1 MKNDEIL
8 IVQDYLRITF
18 GNEDIQI
25 RKPESDDDLNSIF
38 IKNSRIGNIFRD
50 IDPDDKEVT
59 YTVSIPIS
67 LSGDNDLSHQ
77 QYLINLLG
85 TDKIFLTGRGSIDD
99 SQEVYLRRNEDDEY
113 IGIIY
118 KNDDTSFTFTM
129 SILDFDL
136 K

>member
-25 RKPESDDDLNSIF
+25 RKPENNDDFNSIF

-99 SQEVYLRRNEDDEY
+99 SQEVYLKRSEDDEY

-118 KNDDTSFTFTM
+118 KNDDSSYTFTM

-136 K
+136 

>member
-67 LSGDNDLSHQ
+67 LSGDNDLSRQ

-118 KNDDTSFTFTM
+118 KNDDSSFTFTM

-136 K
+136 

>member
-25 RKPESDDDLNSIF
+25 RKPENNDDLNSIF

-99 SQEVYLRRNEDDEY
+99 SQEVYLKRSEDDEY

-118 KNDDTSFTFTM
+118 KNDDSSYTFTM

-136 K
+136 

>member
-18 GNEDIQI
+18 GNEEIQI
-25 RKPESDDDLNSIF
+25 RKPENDDDLNSIF

-77 QYLINLLG
+77 QYLINLFG

-99 SQEVYLRRNEDDEY
+99 SQEVYLKRSEDDV
-113 IGIIY
+113 I
-118 KNDDTSFTFTM
+118 DADFTETK
-129 SILDFDL
+129 D
-136 K
+136 

>member
-1 MKNDEIL
+1 MKNNEIL
-8 IVQDYLRITF
+8 IVQDYLKITF
-18 GNEDIQI
+18 GNEEIQI
-25 RKPESDDDLNSIF
+25 RKPETENDLNSIF
-38 IKNSRIGNIFRD
+38 INNSRVGNIFRD

-59 YTVSIPIS
+59 YTLSIPIS
-67 LSGDNDLSHQ
+67 LSSDKNVSHQ
-77 QYLINLLG
+77 QYLIDLLG

-118 KNDDTSFTFTM
+118 KNEDSSYTFTM

-136 K
+136 

>member
-8 IVQDYLRITF
+8 IVQDYLKITF

-25 RKPESDDDLNSIF
+25 RKPENDDDLNSIF

-67 LSGDNDLSHQ
+67 LSGDNNLSHQ
-77 QYLINLLG
+77 QYLINLFG
-85 TDKIFLTGRGSIDD
+85 TDKIFLKGRGSIDD
-99 SQEVYLRRNEDDEY
+99 SQEVYLKRSEDDEY

-118 KNDDTSFTFTM
+118 KNDDSSYTFTM

-136 K
+136 

>member
-59 YTVSIPIS
+59 YTASIPIS
-67 LSGDNDLSHQ
+67 LSGDKDLSHQ
-77 QYLINLLG
+77 QYLINLFG
-85 TDKIFLTGRGSIDD
+85 NDKIFSTGTASP
-99 SQEVYLRRNEDDEY
+99 
-113 IGIIY
+113 
-118 KNDDTSFTFTM
+118 
-129 SILDFDL
+129 
-136 K
+136 

>member
-25 RKPESDDDLNSIF
+25 RKPENDDDLNSIF

-59 YTVSIPIS
+59 YTLSIPIS

-85 TDKIFLTGRGSIDD
+85 TDKIFLTDRGSIDD
-99 SQEVYLRRNEDDEY
+99 SQEVYLKRSEDDEY

-118 KNDDTSFTFTM
+118 KNDDSSYTFTM

-136 K
+136 

>member
-25 RKPESDDDLNSIF
+25 RKPENNDDLNSIF

-59 YTVSIPIS
+59 YTLSIPIS

-85 TDKIFLTGRGSIDD
+85 TDKIFLTDRGSIDD
-99 SQEVYLRRNEDDEY
+99 SQEVYLKRSEDDEY

-118 KNDDTSFTFTM
+118 KNDDSSYTFTM

-136 K
+136 

>member
-99 SQEVYLRRNEDDEY
+99 SQEVYLRRSEDDEY

-136 K
+136 

>member
-136 K
+136 

>member
-25 RKPESDDDLNSIF
+25 RKAESDDDLNSIF

-99 SQEVYLRRNEDDEY
+99 SQEVYLRRSEDDEY

-136 K
+136 

>member
-67 LSGDNDLSHQ
+67 LSGDNDLSRQ

-136 K
+136 

>member
-1 MKNDEIL
+1 MKNNEIL
-8 IVQDYLRITF
+8 IVQDYLKITF
-18 GNEDIQI
+18 GNEEIQI
-25 RKPESDDDLNSIF
+25 RKPETENDLNSIF
-38 IKNSRIGNIFRD
+38 INNSRVGNIFRD

-59 YTVSIPIS
+59 YTISIPIS
-67 LSGDNDLSHQ
+67 LSSDNNVSHQ
-77 QYLINLLG
+77 QYLIDLLG

-118 KNDDTSFTFTM
+118 KNDDSSYTFTM

-136 K
+136 

>member
-18 GNEDIQI
+18 GNEEIQI
-25 RKPESDDDLNSIF
+25 RKSENEDNLNSIF
-38 IKNSRIGNIFRD
+38 INNSRIGNIFRD

-67 LSGDNDLSHQ
+67 LSEENNISHQ
-77 QYLINLLG
+77 QYLIDLLG

-99 SQEVYLRRNEDDEY
+99 SQEVYLKRAEDDEY

-118 KNDDTSFTFTM
+118 KNDDASYTFTM

-136 K
+136 

>member
-18 GNEDIQI
+18 GNEEIQI
-25 RKPESDDDLNSIF
+25 RKSDNEDNLNSIF
-38 IKNSRIGNIFRD
+38 INNSRIGNIFRD

-67 LSGDNDLSHQ
+67 LSGENDISHQ
-77 QYLINLLG
+77 HYLIDLLG

-99 SQEVYLRRNEDDEY
+99 SQEVYLKRAEDDEY
-113 IGIIY
+113 IGIVY
-118 KNDDTSFTFTM
+118 KNDDASYTFTM

-136 K
+136 

>member
-118 KNDDTSFTFTM
+118 KNDDSSFTFTM

-136 K
+136 

>member
-1 MKNDEIL
+1 MKNNEIL
-8 IVQDYLRITF
+8 IVQDYLKITF
-18 GNEDIQI
+18 GNEEIQI
-25 RKPESDDDLNSIF
+25 RKPETENDLNSIF
-38 IKNSRIGNIFRD
+38 INNSRVGNIFRD

-59 YTVSIPIS
+59 YTLSIPIS
-67 LSGDNDLSHQ
+67 LSSDNNVSHQ
-77 QYLINLLG
+77 QYLIDLLG

-118 KNDDTSFTFTM
+118 KNDDSSYTFTM

-136 K
+136 

>member
-25 RKPESDDDLNSIF
+25 RKAESDDDLNSIF

-118 KNDDTSFTFTM
+118 KNDDSSFTFTM

-136 K
+136 

>member
-1 MKNDEIL
+1 MKNNEIL
-8 IVQDYLRITF
+8 IVQDYLKITF
-18 GNEDIQI
+18 GNEEIQI
-25 RKPESDDDLNSIF
+25 RKPETENDLNSIF
-38 IKNSRIGNIFRD
+38 INNSRVGNIFRD

-59 YTVSIPIS
+59 YTISIPIS
-67 LSGDNDLSHQ
+67 LSSDNNISHQ
-77 QYLINLLG
+77 QYLIDLLG

-118 KNDDTSFTFTM
+118 KNDDSSYTFTM

-136 K
+136 

>member
-25 RKPESDDDLNSIF
+25 RKPENDDDLNSIF

-99 SQEVYLRRNEDDEY
+99 SQEVYLRRSEDDEY

-136 K
+136 